1 MTQRSFGKLLMVASG
16 LILLISL
23 IISVVDGETK

>member
-1 MTQRSFGKLLMVASG
+1 MTQRSFGKLLMIASG

-23 IISVVDGETK
+23 IISVVYGQ